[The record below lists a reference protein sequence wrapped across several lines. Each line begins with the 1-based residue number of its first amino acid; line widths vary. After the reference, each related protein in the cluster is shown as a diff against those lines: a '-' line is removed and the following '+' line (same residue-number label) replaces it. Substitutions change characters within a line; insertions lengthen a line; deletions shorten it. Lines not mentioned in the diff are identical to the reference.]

1 MTYHAKKASVS
12 VGTSILVFFFLY
24 TGMQGAA
31 NEGLDTLSSL
41 WGAFFIKLL
50 VVEVVANIII
60 IMIFNLINKLATNE
74 SSPSFAD
81 ERDRGIELKA
91 IRNFC
96 FIFCFGFFVAMGALM
111 LHQPLSAMFQILAF
125 DFFISGLVLNLSF
138 IFYYQRGF

>member
-12 VGTSILVFFFLY
+12 IGTSILVFFFLY
-24 TGMQGAA
+24 MGMQGAA
-31 NEGLDTLSSL
+31 NAESDTLPSL

-50 VVEVVANIII
+50 VAEVVANILIM
-60 IMIFNLINKLATNE
+60 MIFNLVNKLATNE

-96 FIFCFGFFVAMGALM
+96 FVFCAGFFAAMAALM
-111 LHQPLSAMFQILAF
+111 FHQPLSAMFHILAF
-125 DFFISGLVLNLSF
+125 DFFIAGVVLNLSF